1 MNAGCIL
8 QVFRAAPSE
17 KVTGQLHVN
26 DRQQGA
32 RHAEMATEGPRGHSE
47 AERKKQQKR
56 KQFIERRFLRWGCSC
71 PTQVV

>member
-17 KVTGQLHVN
+17 KVTGQLRVS

-32 RHAEMATEGPRGHSE
+32 RHAEMATEGPRGHRE
-47 AERKKQQKR
+47 AERSNR
-56 KQFIERRFLRWGCSC
+56 KGSSS
-71 PTQVV
+71 

>member
-8 QVFRAAPSE
+8 QVFRAVPSE

-32 RHAEMATEGPRGHSE
+32 RHAEMATEGPPHAKS
-47 AERKKQQKR
+47 
-56 KQFIERRFLRWGCSC
+56 
-71 PTQVV
+71 